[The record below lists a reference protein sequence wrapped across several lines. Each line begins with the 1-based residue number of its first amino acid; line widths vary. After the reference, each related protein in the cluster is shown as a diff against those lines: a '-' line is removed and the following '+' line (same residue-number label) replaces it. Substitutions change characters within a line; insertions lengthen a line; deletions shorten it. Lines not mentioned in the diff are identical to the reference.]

1 MDRVVHPPP
10 RLLYT
15 HSSPFC
21 FRKQPSLGQQLR
33 HFRRKDDVPAR
44 AFVLRGGQ
52 LVDPLRFAAPLVS
65 GCVFRRTCTRI
76 RRRSISRSIGWAAC
90 FLFRPQPLVNALP
103 SFLLVDFVVGCE
115 LDRSK
120 KPNPGESLPAREP
133 LHIFAR
139 EGVDRG
145 RIAMRIFARSGW
157 DVPPRVTSGFGGNP
171 VPIVATDVAED
182 ERRSSWSS
190 ARWGAAGRRA
200 LGKAPTGGPPSG
212 RIFSPDRPMAP
223 GPLVNIEQVKRTEP
237 RIDTRTPID
246 IFPILSI
253 S

>member
-52 LVDPLRFAAPLVS
+52 LVDPLGFAAPLVS

-120 KPNPGESLPAREP
+120 KPNPGKSLPQESRCTYSPGRGSTE
-133 LHIFAR
+133 
-139 EGVDRG
+139 EGSRCEYSQG
-145 RIAMRIFARSGW
+145 AGGTF
-157 DVPPRVTSGFGGNP
+157 PPRVTSGFGGNP

>member
-52 LVDPLRFAAPLVS
+52 LVDPIGFAAPLVS

-90 FLFRPQPLVNALP
+90 FLFRPKPLVNALP

-120 KPNPGESLPAREP
+120 KPNPGKSLPPESRCTYSPGRGSTEEGSRCEYSQGAGGTSPPPRHVGIWRESGP
-133 LHIFAR
+133 HR
-139 EGVDRG
+139 RYRRRRG
-145 RIAMRIFARSGW
+145 RTTIVKVLCEVGCCRAWCPRQVPNGW
-157 DVPPRVTSGFGGNP
+157 APFGENLLPRPTHGSRPFGKHRTS
-171 VPIVATDVAED
+171 
-182 ERRSSWSS
+182 
-190 ARWGAAGRRA
+190 
-200 LGKAPTGGPPSG
+200 
-212 RIFSPDRPMAP
+212 
-223 GPLVNIEQVKRTEP
+223 
-237 RIDTRTPID
+237 
-246 IFPILSI
+246 
-253 S
+253 